1 MKTYN
6 LKSAARRGSMLTAAF
21 VIAGASLLPFTSVSA
36 DALNPLTDRSLT
48 LSSSA
53 PGWDFKDGSGNDTY
67 AAPNSGAN
75 GRKTGNTYSFKVST
89 DSSAAGTNAPVK
101 ALTFQYCTAAAG
113 TCTSPG
119 NNVTTGSA
127 GSYARTDNVGSER
140 SDLNVVYDT
149 VSGEPT
155 NGEVNNSATPVFSGS
170 TGAVN
175 AVPDRNGLEGHF
187 IILTKDKGESTW
199 TQNTGWSMAVVNN
212 EDGQNPTSFAQDGNG
227 TGKNNFITLTNAA
240 GGLGLQNE
248 GEVKVVFFGTDDN
261 YITNPGEG
269 AFFVKINTWNDT
281 SGRNEETNLVDGGVT
296 VANVMNLGISIQTK
310 VLETMDFSVGTV
322 DPYTLSVAQQTA
334 ADGRTSHGTC
344 DPILNGMLGD
354 ATDKKNTLMLGS
366 ESDENSLS
374 TDATYSTHS
383 YFRLS
388 SNASAGATV
397 YYSGVTLSNTVDDQI
412 TPINDGNG
420 IKTGVSRGTE
430 QFGLAL
436 ATDASDSYKVD
447 YKTERATGFRYEN
460 GADNTAAGLAAL
472 NEWTPAEDPEDVQP
486 GEDYPY
492 HDDGVS
498 AAPTGVDPNWIIGG
512 GQKFPQLTVF
522 TGSPSDVALAP
533 TTNYDQGAGVVN
545 PEADVYDATTVGSAA
560 QFAFDSNSNLI
571 PTPIAGES
579 NKVVDCASAKVR
591 YIANIAATT
600 PAGIYTT
607 KINFIAAP
615 QY

>member
-1 MKTYN
+1 MKTYT
-6 LKSAARRGSMLTAAF
+6 LKSVIRRGSLMAAAF
-21 VIAGASLLPFTSVSA
+21 VVAVSAFLPATSASA
-36 DALNPLTDRSLT
+36 DALNPLTDRSLS

-53 PGWDFKDGSGNDTY
+53 PGWDFKDGSGNETY

-75 GRKTGNTYSFKVST
+75 GKQTGNTFSFKVST
-89 DSSAAGTNAPVK
+89 NSSSTPVK
-101 ALTFQYCTAAAG
+101 ALTFQYCTAPAG
-113 TCTSPG
+113 TCTAPG
-119 NNVTTGSA
+119 NNVTSGSA
-127 GSYARTDNVGSER
+127 GSYVRSADSPTLEQ
-140 SDLNVVYDT
+140 SDLNVAYNT
-149 VSGEPT
+149 VSGEPA
-155 NGEVNNSATPVFSGS
+155 NGEVNNTTTPVFDGTS
-170 TGAVN
+170 GAVS
-175 AVPDRNGLEGHF
+175 AVPEREGSEGHF
-187 IILTKDKGESTW
+187 IVYTKDAGAGTW
-199 TQNTGWSMAVVNN
+199 EQNSGWTMAVVNN
-212 EDGQNPTSFAQDGNG
+212 EDGQNPTSFADDGNG
-227 TGKNNFITLTNAA
+227 TGKNNYITLTNAG
-240 GGLGLQNE
+240 GGLDLLSE

-281 SGRNEETNLVDGGVT
+281 AGRDEETNLVDGGVT

-344 DPILNGMLGD
+344 DPILNGMLP
-354 ATDKKNTLMLGS
+354 TDKKNTLLLGS
-366 ESDENSLS
+366 ESAENSLS
-374 TDATYSTHS
+374 TNATYSTHS

-397 YYSGVTLSNTVDDQI
+397 YYSGVTLSNTVGDRI
-412 TPINDGNG
+412 TPINGG
-420 IKTGVSRGTE
+420 SGVKTTPSKGTE

-436 ATDASDSYKVD
+436 ANNSGLAASPDDDFKTN
-447 YKTERATGFRYEN
+447 YKTERADGFQYEN

-472 NEWTPAEDPEDVQP
+472 NEWDPGVD
-486 GEDYPY
+486 DPY
-492 HDDGVS
+492 FDDGVI
-498 AAPTGVDPNWIIGG
+498 ATPPTGLDPAWVITGA
-512 GQKFPQLTVF
+512 QKFPQLTVYS
-522 TGSPSDVALAP
+522 GSPKVALEPRA
-533 TTNYDQGAGVVN
+533 NYNQGAGVVN
-545 PEADVYDATTVGSAA
+545 AEAGVYDSTTVGDTA
-560 QFAFDSNSNLI
+560 QFAFDDNSNLI

-579 NKVVDCASAKVR
+579 DKVVDCASAKVR